1 MYAAEQTW
9 PARSPMM
16 VNEHGREGNPRDL
29 IVTDRDEHAMYVVA
43 DEVFEAGG

>member
-29 IVTDRDEHAMYVVA
+29 IATMIGVSTPCT
-43 DEVFEAGG
+43 